1 MVKAFS
7 TIFGETGPLRKGVP
21 MKLKLRS
28 FELDRVL
35 DEAPA
40 ATQWLSLDCF
50 DTLVWRDTA
59 TPGDVFA
66 DLEFAGGAME
76 PRRRAEGAARHHAK
90 LFRDSYEVSIEE
102 IHARLRPGGDAAA
115 SVAAELGAE
124 ARHCYGFEPVKAL
137 VRDAKARGL
146 RVMIVSDTYL
156 GEAQLRTLIGQAA
169 GPDIADA
176 IDRIFPSSAYGVN
189 KADGLFR
196 HVLDALGCEPSAIVH
211 VGDNYTADQVA
222 PDELGVNT
230 VHLVQFDEAAKTR
243 LRLEAAVGA
252 LIHADA
258 RVTSPCFQPHR
269 PLLSL
274 RREDEAA
281 YALGHD
287 VLGPL
292 LRTFTSWLR
301 DEREALAARTGR
313 RTHLLFLLRDGFLPA
328 EIYEALHG
336 EPTQRVEISRQTAA
350 RACLIDEAAVRGRL
364 LHDGKRNTVEV
375 LARQFH
381 FKQGE
386 LAKLGKLDRA
396 ANDPEFVE
404 QVLKPEVIG
413 TIVHR
418 SARFAD
424 RLIAH
429 LKRAGVGEGD
439 AVILADLGYHG
450 SVQDKV
456 TALLQ
461 QRMGLHVAGRY
472 LLLREEQPT
481 GLDKKGLIDAR
492 HYDFRTVDALCDPIA
507 VVEQLCTIA
516 QGSVVDYKWDGAP
529 VRQAAGI
536 KTMQSE
542 TRDRVQAGAIAFA
555 RGSTE
560 LQLPGDADAWRRAA
574 GQTLARL
581 LFMPT
586 ADEIDVLR
594 CFEHDVNLGTEAL
607 MPLVDAEAALAGLKS
622 RGLPYLMHAERIY
635 IPGEVREH
643 GLSLNLSM
651 LAWRRF
657 ALEITTGDMAGAA
670 IKVPVIL
677 ADAQGEAVIDV
688 EAQPTHDGFYAMAV
702 PVGAGRFTAAVQWG
716 TAFECVQIDSARFH
730 VVESFGMTGDRGS
743 IAARLVH
750 DGLERVAGD
759 LYRCSGAAALTMAP
773 PPNLSRPVDLL
784 LHIVFRPVV
793 RREVAGALAQ
803 AA

>member
-1 MVKAFS
+1 
-7 TIFGETGPLRKGVP
+7 

-28 FELDRVL
+28 FELGRVL
-35 DEAPA
+35 EEAPA
-40 ATQWLSLDCF
+40 GTRWLSLDCF

-59 TPGDVFA
+59 TPADVFA

-76 PRRRAEGAARHHAK
+76 PRRRAEGAARHNAK
-90 LFRDSYEVSIEE
+90 LFRDSFEVSIEE
-102 IHARLRPGGDAAA
+102 IHGRLRPGGDVAA
-115 SVAAELGAE
+115 SVAAELSAE
-124 ARHCYGFEPVKAL
+124 ARHCYGFEPVKTL
-137 VRDAKARGL
+137 IRNAKARGL
-146 RVMIVSDTYL
+146 QVMIVSDTYL
-156 GEAQLRTLIGQAA
+156 NEDQLRTLIGQAA

-176 IDRIFPSSAYGVN
+176 IDRIFPSSAYGMN
-189 KADGLFR
+189 KADGLFEP
-196 HVLDALGCEPSAIVH
+196 VLEALGRAPAEIVH
-211 VGDNYTADQVA
+211 VGDNYVADQVA
-222 PDELGVNT
+222 PSELGINT
-230 VHLVQFDEAAKTR
+230 VHLVQFDEQAKTR

-252 LIHADA
+252 LIHPDA
-258 RVTSPCFQPHR
+258 RVTSPTFQPHR

-274 RREDEAA
+274 RNEDDAA
-281 YALGHD
+281 FALGHD

-292 LRTFTSWLR
+292 LRSFSSWLR
-301 DEREALAARTGR
+301 DEREAVAAETGR
-313 RTHLLFLLRDGFLPA
+313 KTHLLFLLRDGFLPA
-328 EIYEALHG
+328 EIFEAIHA
-336 EPTQRVEISRQTAA
+336 EPTQRVEISRQTAS
-350 RACLIDEAAVRGRL
+350 RASLIDEDAIRARL

-386 LAKLGKLDRA
+386 LARLGKLDVS
-396 ANDPEFVE
+396 ANDPKFVE
-404 QVLKPEVIG
+404 QVLKPDTIG

-429 LKRAGVGEGD
+429 LKRAGVAEGD

-456 TALLQ
+456 SALLE
-461 QRMGLHVAGRY
+461 QRMKLKVAGRY

-492 HYDFRTVDALCDPIA
+492 HYDFRTIDALCDPIA
-507 VVEQLCTIA
+507 VVEQLCTVA
-516 QGSVVDYKWDGAP
+516 QGSVVDYKWDGSP

-536 KTMQSE
+536 KSNQSA
-542 TRDRVQAGAIAFA
+542 TRDRVQAGALAFA
-555 RGSTE
+555 RSCAE
-560 LQLPGDADAWRRAA
+560 LNLPGSSDAWRRTA

-586 ADEIDVLR
+586 AEEVDVLR

-607 MPLVDAEAALAGLKS
+607 MPLVDPEAAHAGLKS
-622 RGLPYLMHAERIY
+622 RGLPYLMHAQRIY

-677 ADAQGEAVIDV
+677 ADAQGQAVI
-688 EAQPTHDGFYAMAV
+688 EADAHPTHDGFYAMAV

-716 TAFECVQIDSARFH
+716 SSFECVQVDSARFH
-730 VVESFGMTGDRGS
+730 VVESFGITNDQGS
-743 IAARLVH
+743 VAAQLVH
-750 DGLERVAGD
+750 DGLERIAGD
-759 LYRCSGAAALTMAP
+759 LYRCSSPAALTMAP

-793 RREVAGALAQ
+793 RRGEAGELAQ